1 MDNVSLEDNSIT
13 IIKPA
18 SGWQFIDF
26 KELKEYRDLFYFLVR
41 RNIKVLYA
49 QTILGFAWAVLNP
62 LIQIVIF
69 TIIFGTVAKLSTEG
83 IPYILFS
90 TVAII
95 PWTYMSEAMGQSSQ
109 SLVNDQG
116 MLGKI
121 YFPRLIYPMTP
132 VLSKLVDFGISLIIL
147 LGVLVY
153 YHVTPTWNLLLLP
166 LFVLMMMCIPAAIGM
181 WLSSLGIRFRD
192 VRFAMPFILR
202 MLMYTAPIIYSAS
215 AIPETY
221 RIIYS
226 LNPIVGVIEGFRAC
240 LLGTPIMWQYIWPGI
255 ITGVVLLISGASY
268 FKQTEQVFVDVI

>member
-1 MDNVSLEDNSIT
+1 MDNVSLRDNSTT